1 MILIIIAAVL
11 IAIVLLALLWMDPI
25 DLESEGTE

>member
-25 DLESEGTE
+25 DPESEGTE